1 MFCCFWTYSGQTQ
14 GIQGQV
20 ARKTAR
26 LAAQPGRI
34 VKSTSRRAAA
44 APERVLKRAGRQ
56 KALAT
61 KRSLKRSL
69 KGGRVAPV
77 DRDNPTLDK
86 LIEDEERRE
95 SLTDNNNDVRYVEL
109 LGVWA
114 TMPSDAELDLRAQI
128 KAIEDSLRNI
138 DRKLLRET
146 RMVWDDSR
154 PMIIYGWHPYW
165 MGDLYKGYDFGLF
178 NVVSYY
184 SYDIDPSQGGPQ
196 NPRVINQFLAS
207 EFVQTAQD
215 QGCSALLSVTCHGE
229 NNARI
234 FLNNN
239 NIAQRR
245 LIDSLIYI
253 LDSTNADGIE
263 INFEGVNV
271 ELKDDFYRF
280 IRTLSTNITAARGD
294 TSFIFLTVPAY
305 DPDEVYDLSL
315 LQNFVDIF
323 VVKGFGFEQTPDKLV
338 KGPTSPLNYNKITKK
353 PDVRSTVDNYLA
365 TLGPLYSDRLILAV
379 PYSGTLWYSD
389 GVTEEVLDMQYV
401 TFDDIQFDFL
411 MQIDNYERYPG
422 VRAGY
427 DSVENYHYFKY
438 YDYYNVDTMA
448 GDIPVDVTLY
458 YDDTMSLRKKY
469 QFIINNRL
477 GGVGVQFLGNDAGF
491 YRLESVLS
499 DEFMVY
505 VKPVNEKLK
514 ELNDRSNNFRENS
527 IYLLAVLF
535 YIAIFMSIGF
545 CAALFNVN
553 VRQAL
558 FQGGRF
564 RILFMLFITVLILL
578 LGGYMGLFKGT
589 TLPLLVG
596 VIFGALMSWIG
607 WQYFSKRK
615 SMTP

>member
-1 MFCCFWTYSGQTQ
+1 MFCCVWTFSAQTQ
-14 GIQGQV
+14 SVQGQV

-34 VKSTSRRAAA
+34 VKSTSRRIANT
-44 APERVLKRAGRQ
+44 PERALKRAGRQ

-69 KGGRVAPV
+69 KGGKSVSV
-77 DRDNPTLDK
+77 DPDNRTLDE
-86 LIEDEERRE
+86 LIEDNETKE
-95 SLTDNNNDVRYVEL
+95 SLTNNENDVRYVEL

-114 TMPSDAELDLRAQI
+114 TMPSDAELRLRAEIQ
-128 KAIEDSLRNI
+128 AIEDSLRNI

-184 SYDIDPSQGGPQ
+184 SYDVNPDQGGPQ

-229 NNARI
+229 NNLRR

-253 LDSTNADGIE
+253 LDSTNADGVE
-263 INFEGVNV
+263 INFKGLNV

-280 IRTLSTNITAARGD
+280 VRTLSTNITAARGD
-294 TSFIFLTVPAY
+294 TSFIFMTVPAY
-305 DPDEVYDLSL
+305 DNDEVYDLSL

-323 VVKGFGFEQTPDKLV
+323 VVEGFGFEETPDGLV
-338 KGPTSPLNYNKITKK
+338 KGPTSPLNYNQITKK
-353 PDVRSTVDNYLA
+353 PDVRSSVDNYLA

-389 GVTEEVLDMQYV
+389 GVTEEIVDMQYV

-422 VRAGY
+422 ARSGY

-438 YDYYNVDTMA
+438 YDYYGVDTLA

-469 QFIINNRL
+469 QYIINNRL

-491 YRLESVLS
+491 YRLERTLS
-499 DEFMVY
+499 QEFMVY
-505 VKPVNEKLK
+505 IKPENEKLK
-514 ELNDRSNNFRENS
+514 ELNARSNTFRENS
-527 IYLLAVLF
+527 IYLLAALL
-535 YIAIFMSIGF
+535 YIAIFMAIGF
-545 CAALFNVN
+545 CAGLFNVK

-558 FQGGRF
+558 FEEGRF
-564 RILFMLFITVLILL
+564 RVVFMLFITVLILL
-578 LGGYMGLFKGT
+578 LGGYMGLFRET

-596 VIFGALMSWIG
+596 IVFGGIMSWIG
-607 WQYFSKRK
+607 WKYFSKRK